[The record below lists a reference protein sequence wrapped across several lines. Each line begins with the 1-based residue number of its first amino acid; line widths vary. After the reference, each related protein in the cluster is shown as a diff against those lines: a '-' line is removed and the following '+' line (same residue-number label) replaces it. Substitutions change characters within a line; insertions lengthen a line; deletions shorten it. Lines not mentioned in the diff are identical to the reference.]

1 MSAIEIVLILLAAL
15 GAGTINAV
23 VGSGTM
29 ITFPTLITFGYEPV
43 TATMSNAIG
52 LVPGS
57 ASGSWGYRK
66 ELRGQGRR
74 LLQLLPAS
82 LLGAACGAWLLL
94 HLPPS
99 VFRLVVPFLLGLAM
113 ILVVVQPK
121 IQAWARRRTEAAG
134 GDGQSVSRGKNVLLI
149 FLVFLIGIYGGYFTA
164 AQGILLLGVMGAL
177 LPEGLQRLN
186 ALKNVLALAVNLVAA
201 TAYTIVAF
209 DRISWPV
216 VGLIAIGS
224 LIGGFVGAHFGR
236 RLPPIALRTIIVV
249 LGVIAIARLV
259 LASP

>member
-1 MSAIEIVLILLAAL
+1 MSPIEILLILLAAV

-57 ASGSWGYRK
+57 ASGSWGYRR
-66 ELRGQGRR
+66 ELKGQGKR

-82 LLGAACGAWLLL
+82 LLGAVCGAWLLL

-99 VFRLVVPFLLGLAM
+99 VFRFIVPFLLILALV
-113 ILVVVQPK
+113 LVVTQPR

-134 GDGQSVSRGKNVLLI
+134 GDGETLSRGRTALLI

-164 AQGILLLGVMGAL
+164 AQGILLVGAMGAL
-177 LPEGLQRLN
+177 LPESLQRLN

-201 TAYTIVAF
+201 TAYTLVAF
-209 DRISWPV
+209 DRISWAA
-216 VGLIAIGS
+216 VGLIAVGS
-224 LIGGFVGAHFGR
+224 TVGGFVGAHFGR
-236 RLPPIALRTIIVV
+236 RLPPLALRIIIVV
-249 LGVIAIARLV
+249 LGLIALARL
-259 LASP
+259 LLG